1 MNKYNLKDF
10 CGHEQMKV
18 VARDYFAEVKWREEK
33 YKPTSEE
40 YMQVAT
46 ASCAY
51 TSMIIISFLGM
62 GEIVTKEAFDFVLS
76 RPNIMK
82 ATLNICRLTDDIVGH
97 EVIIYSD

>member
-1 MNKYNLKDF
+1 
-10 CGHEQMKV
+10 MKV
-18 VARDYFAEVKWREEK
+18 VTRDYFAEIKWREEK

-51 TSMIIISFLGM
+51 MSLIIFSFLGM

-76 RPNIMK
+76 KPNIIR

-97 EVIIYSD
+97 EVTIQINFNFL